1 MAIAVEQPQTAAD
14 WSQARLLVEAYAA
27 SLDVDLA
34 LQNFSRELERLAQDY
49 APPRGTF
56 LLARENG
63 ASLGCVGLRRHAAG
77 VAELKRLYVLPA
89 AQGRGV
95 GRHLVEAVVV
105 RAREL
110 GYRRLLLDTLPSM
123 RAAQSL
129 YRALGFREIS
139 AYGHN
144 PVPGT
149 VYFAL
154 ELG

>member
-1 MAIAVEQPQTAAD
+1 MEQPQSAAD
-14 WSQARLLVEAYAA
+14 WLQARQLVEAYAA

-34 LQNFSRELERLAQDY
+34 FQNFSRELERLAQDY
-49 APPRGTF
+49 APPQGAF

-63 ASLGCVGLRRHAAG
+63 ADLGCIGLRRYAVG
-77 VAELKRLYVLPA
+77 VGEIKRLYVLPS
-89 AQGRGV
+89 AQGRGL

-105 RAREL
+105 RAREQ

-123 RAAQSL
+123 RAAQNL

-139 AYGHN
+139 AYRHN

-149 VYFAL
+149 AYFAL
-154 ELG
+154 ELA